1 MIESLS
7 YAPVK
12 EQLFPWA
19 AKLDYLKQHP
29 VTQFKP
35 GLNVIFGA
43 NGSGK
48 STLLQMLAT
57 ALAAEQGGTSVVTS
71 AWVRDL
77 FRWGSDSITW
87 PFKVVHDGQ
96 PVMYFNARASEGLI
110 GGGFDDDFFMLG
122 VANTMT
128 KGSAGQLVLHRAT
141 RLLEVIAPPR
151 PEPARR
157 TTRKSA
163 KAADAASATET
174 ETGAKRRSKTAKD
187 FERKAGKEP
196 LVESGFPKKIEW
208 KTPVANDAKKA
219 VIDELLSPKC
229 AKGPRTLLLDEPES
243 GYSLG
248 WQAGLWNNIL
258 SRVDPEKFQ
267 VIVATHSPFALG
279 IKGANYIEMA
289 PGYHVES
296 VAAMLSLVHRLN
308 SQE

>member
-19 AKLDYLKQHP
+19 EKLDYLKQHP
-29 VTQFKP
+29 ITQFKP
-35 GLNVIFGA
+35 GLNIIFGG

-57 ALAAEQGGTSVVTS
+57 ALAAEQGGTSVVTAS
-71 AWVRDL
+71 WVRDL
-77 FRWGSDSITW
+77 FRWGSNRIAW
-87 PFKVVHDGQ
+87 PFEVIHDGQ

-151 PEPARR
+151 PESAKK

-163 KAADAASATET
+163 MDAAESTDTASAGT
-174 ETGAKRRSKTAKD
+174 KRRPKTARD
-187 FERKAGKEP
+187 FERKAGHEP
-196 LVESGFPKKIEW
+196 LVPRGFPDKIEW
-208 KTPVANDAKKA
+208 KTPIANDAKKA
-219 VIDELLSPKC
+219 VVDALLAPKC
-229 AKGPRTLLLDEPES
+229 AQGPRTLLLDEPES

-248 WQAGLWNNIL
+248 WQAGLWNNVL
-258 SRVDPEKFQ
+258 SKVDPEKFQ

-289 PGYHVES
+289 PGYHGES
-296 VAAMLSLVHRLN
+296 MAAMLSLVQRLN
-308 SQE
+308 SQ